1 MGPIYQWIGL
11 PRDPPGIEDG
21 GRDLEASPKWVFSK
35 GSAGLWFFIPP
46 YKFKIRVYLEG
57 LLELHY
63 GDPTT
68 AARSLL
74 MILVKLTKFIYDD
87 PMGQ

>member
-1 MGPIYQWIGL
+1 MEEEIWRHPQNGCSVKGL
-11 PRDPPGIEDG
+11 LDCG
-21 GRDLEASPKWVFSK
+21 
-35 GSAGLWFFIPP
+35 FFIPP